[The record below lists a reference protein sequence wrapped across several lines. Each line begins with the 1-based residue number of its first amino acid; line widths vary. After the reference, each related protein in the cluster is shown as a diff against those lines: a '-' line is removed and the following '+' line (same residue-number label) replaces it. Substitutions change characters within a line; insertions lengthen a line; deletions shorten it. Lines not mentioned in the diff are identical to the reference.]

1 MIRCIAIDDEP
12 FALKQIESY
21 IDKTPFLEK
30 VASYDSALLVAEELL
45 HEQVDLMFV
54 DVNMPDLSGMD
65 FVKTLDNPPKVIFTT
80 AYSEYAVEGFRVDA
94 LDYLLKPISYPDFYK
109 SVLKAKSWFEIHQ
122 KSQVQ
127 VKNDEQFLFIKSDY
141 RIVRINFKDI
151 NYIEAMS
158 EYVKIYLTG
167 SKPVM
172 SLLSMKSLEEQLPPD
187 LFMRIHRSYIVNLSQ
202 ISIIER
208 GRIVFDGKIYLPVSE
223 QYKVK
228 FQTWVDKNFI

>member
-12 FALKQIESY
+12 LALKQIESY

-30 VASYDSALLVAEELL
+30 VALYDSALQVAEELL
-45 HEQVDLMFV
+45 HDQVDLMFV

-80 AYSEYAVEGFRVDA
+80 AYSEYAVDGFRVEA
-94 LDYLLKPISYPDFYK
+94 IDYLLKPISYPDFYK

-122 KSQVQ
+122 KNQLQ
-127 VKNDEQFLFIKSDY
+127 IRNDSQFLLIKSDY

-187 LFMRIHRSYIVNLSQ
+187 QFMRIHRSYIVNLSQ

-223 QYKVK
+223 QYKNK
-228 FQTWVDKNFI
+228 FQNWVDKNFI

>member
-12 FALKQIESY
+12 LALKQIESY
-21 IDKTPFLEK
+21 INKTPFLEK
-30 VASYDSALLVAEELL
+30 VALYDNALQVAEELL

-80 AYSEYAVEGFRVDA
+80 AYSEYAVDGFRVEA

-122 KSQVQ
+122 KNQLQ
-127 VKNDEQFLFIKSDY
+127 FRNDSQFLLIKSDY

-158 EYVKIYLTG
+158 EYVKIYLNG

-172 SLLSMKSLEEQLPPD
+172 SLLSMKALEEQLPTD
-187 LFMRIHRSYIVNLSQ
+187 QFMRIHRSYIVNLSQ

-223 QYKVK
+223 QYKNK
-228 FQTWVDKNFI
+228 FQSWVDKNFI

>member
-80 AYSEYAVEGFRVDA
+80 AYSEYAFEGFRVDA

-141 RIVRINFKDI
+141 RIIRINFKDI

-187 LFMRIHRSYIVNLSQ
+187 QFMRIHRSYIVNLSQ

-223 QYKVK
+223 QYRVK

>member
-223 QYKVK
+223 QYKVI